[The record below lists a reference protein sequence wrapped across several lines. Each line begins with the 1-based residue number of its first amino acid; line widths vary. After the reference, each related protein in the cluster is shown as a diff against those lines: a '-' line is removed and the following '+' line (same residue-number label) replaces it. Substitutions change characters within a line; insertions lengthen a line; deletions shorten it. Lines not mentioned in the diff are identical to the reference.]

1 MILLLH
7 SLLKKKK
14 TMKNKLYQLL
24 EWKLTVSFI
33 RLAIIVMDKSCNNK
47 QMRGCGLNTSGVLAK
62 DPTMVLSMFVRL
74 KYRVESKL

>member
-1 MILLLH
+1 
-7 SLLKKKK
+7 
-14 TMKNKLYQLL
+14 MKNRLYQLL

-62 DPTMVLSMFVRL
+62 DPTMVLSMVVRL